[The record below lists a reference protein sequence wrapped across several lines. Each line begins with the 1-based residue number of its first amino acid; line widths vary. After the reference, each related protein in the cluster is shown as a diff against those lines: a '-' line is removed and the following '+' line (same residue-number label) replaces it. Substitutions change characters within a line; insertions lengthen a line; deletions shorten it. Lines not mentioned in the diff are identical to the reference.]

1 METKKPKC
9 SSDKELDA
17 IVYCG
22 ECKIYMCSK
31 CEQFHSKLL
40 SAHQTMNLDKED
52 GEIFTGI
59 CKEPNHGNKLEFFLK
74 IIILYVVFLVQAKS
88 EKKDLD
94 YIKIVM
100 FAF

>member
-52 GEIFTGI
+52 GEIFTGT
-59 CKEPNHGNKLEFFLK
+59 LFQRL
-74 IIILYVVFLVQAKS
+74 
-88 EKKDLD
+88 LD
-94 YIKIVM
+94 YYFQLSIKGIHI
-100 FAF
+100 